1 MIGFLFPGQG
11 SQQSGMGTPWFDHPS
26 FELAEEAS
34 NIIDRDMIWLLTEAS
49 QDELQMTRN
58 TQVSTFLM
66 SMIVLDA
73 IERVGVAPQICAGHS
88 LGEYAA
94 LVAAGGISFES
105 ALLLVQERGE
115 AMAFAAE
122 STPGA
127 MIALLGMGIEQAKAI
142 CESFNGDLWIA
153 NHNSETQI
161 VLSGT
166 LEAVAEIETNGR
178 AYGIKRTTR
187 LKVGGAFH
195 SPYMITARQRLE
207 KAISSTRLYDL
218 EIPVIANVDAAEH
231 WQASEWAGLLAKQL
245 TNPVQWDS
253 TVRHLRELQPRLLV
267 EVGPGGV
274 LTNLNRRSAPD
285 LASISVSTPQDL
297 ETLLGAVTSHGPLSE
312 WATSHHGERLYG
324 SERLIVAPTSGVFT
338 PNPEIAREG
347 ALIKVGEEIGTVS
360 ATPVRSAFAGS
371 LQGMIAVA
379 GERVTVGQP
388 IAWLRVP
395 DGAVNG

>member
-11 SQQSGMGTPWFDHPS
+11 SQQAGMGTPWYDHPS

-34 NIIDRDMIWLLTEAS
+34 SILDRDMVWLLTEAG
-49 QDELQMTRN
+49 QEELQITRN

-115 AMAFAAE
+115 AMAYAAE

-127 MIALLGMGIEQAKAI
+127 MIALLGTTITQAEEI
-142 CESFNGDLWIA
+142 CQHFNGDLWIA
-153 NHNSETQI
+153 NHNSESQI

-166 LEAVAEIETNGR
+166 LKAVEEIENNGR

-195 SPYMITARQRLE
+195 SPYMTAARQRLE
-207 KAISSTRLYDL
+207 KAIASTRLYDL

-231 WQASEWAGLLAKQL
+231 WQAAEWAALLARQL

-253 TVRHLRELQPRLLV
+253 TIRHLRELQPRLLV

-274 LTNLNRRSAPD
+274 LTNLNRRSAPE
-285 LASISVSTPQDL
+285 LPAISVSTPQDL
-297 ETLLGAVTSHGPLSE
+297 ETLLATVTSHGPLSD

-324 SERLIVAPTSGVFT
+324 SERLIVAPVSGVFN
-338 PNPEIAREG
+338 PNPEVAKEG
-347 ALIKVGEEIGTVS
+347 AEVKVGDDIGTVS
-360 ATPVRSAFAGS
+360 ETPVRSAFAGN

-395 DGAVNG
+395 DEANDV